1 MDRHFFGI
9 EVEKHDSR
17 ERARIVPLAI
27 FVARRHE
34 GELSLEV
41 STSGSGEAFDH
52 GLAAVA
58 RALERA
64 GYHITTAE
72 TGEAS
77 LRLVRTERPALV
89 LLDVVLP
96 DINGIEVC
104 RRIKADATLANVY
117 VVLLSSSRT
126 ASLTGA
132 SRLAAKVDTSLL
144 QDGYDIYHHAMFVA
158 ESGDWAVIQQ
168 GLNAGNK
175 RARRYHWSSQCL
187 SDFVQEPHSG
197 IVCDATHD
205 GVMDMTSRD
214 SGSCRRRS
222 LQIARGG
229 SSRFE
234 EDASKVRWGPQ
245 RSLLEWENVA
255 LPRVEALPPRINWK
269 AMDAIY
275 DFKPRNYEDLVLVRG
290 VGASTVRALALVSDL
305 VYGEPPSWRDPVK
318 YSYCLGGKDGVPY
331 PVDRESYDESIEIL
345 NNCIG
350 DAKLGSDEKIR
361 ALRRLRRW
369 IPGELRHR
377 APYWSTGGQSGR
389 PVLMRPIRASPPRG

>member
-1 MDRHFFGI
+1 MPRTGMMDLPLHGGAAPPWLVSRMKRLARAIADVMVSEYGQE
-9 EVEKHDSR
+9 EVLSR
-17 ERARIVPLAI
+17 LANPDW
-27 FVARRHE
+27 FQALSCVLAFDWHSSGTTTVVCGVLKSVLNPEDHGMGVAGGKGSRSRNAPRE
-34 GELSLEV
+34 IGEL
-41 STSGSGEAFDH
+41 GEDF
-52 GLAAVA
+52 
-58 RALERA
+58 
-64 GYHITTAE
+64 
-72 TGEAS
+72 S
-77 LRLVRTERPALV
+77 F
-89 LLDVVLP
+89 
-96 DINGIEVC
+96 
-104 RRIKADATLANVY
+104 
-117 VVLLSSSRT
+117 SSSRT
-126 ASLTGA
+126 ASLTRA

-377 APYWSTGGQSGR
+377 APYWSTGGQSGG
-389 PVLMRPIRASPPRG
+389 PVLMRPIRASSPRG